1 MEIEEAIS
9 PMNKKPGSQTVFI
22 LTRLRGLG
30 ILLTLGFLLLASFAA
45 CNQSGTSANQQ
56 SATVVVPPSAQDLQ
70 QTVINVINVV
80 QPSVVEVVGQSS
92 QGGSIGSGEIL
103 DTSGH
108 IVTNDHV
115 VQGFSTLGVQL
126 SNGKQYPASLVGE
139 DAQDD
144 LAVLRI
150 RATGLRPI
158 HIGNSDRVKVGQF
171 SIAIGSPLGL
181 EQSATIGIVSALDR
195 SASEGS
201 GGPAS
206 ELVGLIQ
213 TSAPI
218 NPGNSGGALVD
229 LQGNLVGVPTLAAA
243 NPENGAVAN
252 GIGFAIAS
260 NRVVFVADQLIRY
273 GKLVRSGQG
282 YLGIQGLDV
291 TPEIA
296 SAYNLPVQSG
306 VLVAGFSNDASGKS
320 PAHEAG
326 IQTGD
331 IIVNVNGQPI
341 ANSGALASS
350 LLALAPGTKVRM
362 TVRRSTAQHTV
373 TVTLGERPTS

>member
-9 PMNKKPGSQTVFI
+9 HMNGKPGSQTVFSLSRSRRLAVLLI
-22 LTRLRGLG
+22 LS
-30 ILLTLGFLLLASFAA
+30 FLLLAGFAA
-45 CNQSGTSANQQ
+45 CNQPSTSANQP
-56 SATVVVPPSAQDLQ
+56 SATVAVPPSAQDLQ

-80 QPSVVEVVGQSS
+80 QPSVVEVMGQSS
-92 QGGSIGSGEIL
+92 QSGSIGSGEIL
-103 DTSGH
+103 DTNGY

-115 VQGFSTLGVQL
+115 VHGFPTLAVQL
-126 SNGKQYPASLVGE
+126 SNGKQFPASLVGV

-158 HIGNSDRVKVGQF
+158 HVGNSDRVKVGQF

-229 LQGNLVGVPTLAAA
+229 LQGNLIGVPTLAAA
-243 NPENGAVAN
+243 NPENGVAAN

-260 NRVVFVADQLIRY
+260 NRVVFVADQLIKH
-273 GKLVRSGQG
+273 GKLVSSGQG
-282 YLGIQGLDV
+282 FLGIKGIDV
-291 TPEIA
+291 TAEIA

-306 VLVAGFSNDASGKS
+306 VLVAGFSNDAAGKS
-320 PAHEAG
+320 PAQTAG

-331 IIVNVNGQPI
+331 IIVEVNGQPI
-341 ANSGALASS
+341 ANTSALASS
-350 LLALAPGTKVRM
+350 LLALAPGTKVKM
-362 TVRRSTAQHTV
+362 TVRRGASQKTV

>member
-1 MEIEEAIS
+1 MEIEEALS
-9 PMNKKPGSQTVFI
+9 RMNKRPGSQTVFI
-22 LTRLRGLG
+22 LTRSRRLAV
-30 ILLTLGFLLLASFAA
+30 LLTLSFLLLTGFAA
-45 CNQSGTSANQQ
+45 CNQSGTSANQPV
-56 SATVVVPPSAQDLQ
+56 ATIVVPPSAQDLQ
-70 QTVINVINVV
+70 QTVIDVINAV
-80 QPSVVEVVGQSS
+80 QPSVVEVIGQSS

-115 VQGFSTLGVQL
+115 VHGFSTLGVQL
-126 SNGKQYPASLVGE
+126 SNGKQYPAALVGE

-158 HIGNSDRVKVGQF
+158 NIGNSDRVKVGQF

-195 SASEGS
+195 SASEGA

-243 NPENGAVAN
+243 NPQNGAAAN

-260 NRVVFVADQLIRY
+260 NRVVFVADQLIKY
-273 GKLVRSGQG
+273 GKLVSSGQG
-282 YLGIQGLDV
+282 YLGIQGIDV

-296 SAYNLPVQSG
+296 AAYNLPVQSG
-306 VLVAGFSNDASGKS
+306 VLVAGFSNDAAGKS
-320 PAHEAG
+320 PAHAAG

-362 TVRRSTAQHTV
+362 TVQRGTSQHTV

>member
-1 MEIEEAIS
+1 MEIEEATS
-9 PMNKKPGSQTVFI
+9 QMNDTSGSQATFI
-22 LTRLRGLG
+22 FIYSRRLAV
-30 ILLTLGFLLLASFAA
+30 LLSLSLLLVAGFAA
-45 CNQSGTSANQQ
+45 CDQSSTSAYQPSGTVA
-56 SATVVVPPSAQDLQ
+56 VPPSAQGLQ
-70 QTVINVINVV
+70 QAVINVINTV
-80 QPSVVEVVGQSS
+80 QPSVVEVIGQNS

-103 DTSGH
+103 DTSGY

-115 VQGFSTLGVQL
+115 VHGFPDLAVQL
-126 SNGKQYPASLVGE
+126 SNGKQYTASLIGE

-150 RATGLRPI
+150 RVSGLRPI
-158 HIGNSDRVKVGQF
+158 HVGNSDKVQVGQF

-229 LQGNLVGVPTLAAA
+229 LQGNLIGVPTLAAA
-243 NPENGAVAN
+243 NPENGVAAN

-260 NRVVFVADQLIRY
+260 NRVAFVADQLIKY
-273 GKLVRSGQG
+273 GKLVSTGQG
-282 YLGIQGLDV
+282 YLGIKGIDV
-291 TPEIA
+291 TAEIA
-296 SAYNLPVQSG
+296 SAYNLPVKSG
-306 VLVAGFSNDASGKS
+306 VLVAGFANDTAGKS
-320 PAHEAG
+320 PAQSAG
-326 IQTGD
+326 IHTGD

-341 ANSGALASS
+341 ANISALASS

-362 TVRRSTAQHTV
+362 TVQRGSSQQTV